1 MMILLAGWVRNVLGK
16 VGRPYLS
23 VRKKWGALDGAS
35 WCRHD
40 PAIPYQ
46 VPTSASPNLDLE
58 NLLGSGLG
66 GSGA

>member
-1 MMILLAGWVRNVLGK
+1 MMILLAGCLRNVLGK
-16 VGRPYLS
+16 GGRPYLS

-46 VPTSASPNLDLE
+46 VPNASPNLDPE
-58 NLLGSGLG
+58 NLLGFGLG